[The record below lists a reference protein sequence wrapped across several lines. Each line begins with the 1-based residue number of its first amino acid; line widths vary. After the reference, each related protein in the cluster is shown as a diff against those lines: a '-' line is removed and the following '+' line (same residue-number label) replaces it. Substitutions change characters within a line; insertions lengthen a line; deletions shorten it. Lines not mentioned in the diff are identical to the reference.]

1 MQPILTLFE
10 LPYEASGVGG
20 VHLDGVPFR
29 RARDGKPIEMT
40 IRFRSL
46 YQVVTSTLAIVGET
60 NPKFM
65 EGSLMP
71 WILEGKFHF
80 EEWA

>member
-1 MQPILTLFE
+1 MR
-10 LPYEASGVGG
+10 
-20 VHLDGVPFR
+20 LDGVPFR

-46 YQVVTSTLAIVGET
+46 YQVGLSHPRWVGET

-71 WILEGKFHF
+71 WILEAKFHL